1 MTVAR
6 LSRLPF
12 IFVLMNVLAGCTT
25 QPSQSA
31 YSRNMGPG
39 SSITGTPQSDL
50 GSAASGN
57 DYLPGADAAG
67 GISGTG
73 GSRN

>member
-1 MTVAR
+1 MLVG
-6 LSRLPF
+6 
-12 IFVLMNVLAGCTT
+12 VLTGCTT

-31 YSRNMGPG
+31 YSRNVGPG
-39 SSITGTPQSDL
+39 SSVSGMPESDL
-50 GSAASGN
+50 GTTASGN